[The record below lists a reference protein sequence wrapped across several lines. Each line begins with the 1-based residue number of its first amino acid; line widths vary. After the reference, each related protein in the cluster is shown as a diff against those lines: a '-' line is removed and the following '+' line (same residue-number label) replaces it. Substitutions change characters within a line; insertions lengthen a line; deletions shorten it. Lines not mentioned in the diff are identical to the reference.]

1 MGEIIRRYP
10 ARDLLGRYLLH
21 WSIAP
26 EGHDFFICGIIAFHG
41 VEGHTLLDVADPFVC
56 YLPEWSLGV
65 DLCCMICRYLIDK
78 VLFAFGR
85 KDLPLPVYCYL
96 LDPESSFVLVHIY
109 LPLSHFRDIAFD
121 KIIPGGDC
129 MEIIMVTQET
139 LAYWLQYLIVLS
151 NADKRGLVPE
161 DESEEN

>member
-1 MGEIIRRYP
+1 MKIPE
-10 ARDLLGRYLLH
+10 YLR
-21 WSIAP
+21 
-26 EGHDFFICGIIAFHG
+26 
-41 VEGHTLLDVADPFVC
+41 
-56 YLPEWSLGV
+56 YLPERCLGI
-65 DLCCMICRYLIDK
+65 DLRCMICRYLIDK
-78 VLFAFGR
+78 VFFAFGR
-85 KDLPLPVYCYL
+85 KDLPLSVYCYL
-96 LDPESSFVLVHIY
+96 LDPETSFVLVHLF
-109 LPLSHFRDIAFD
+109 LPVSHFRDKAFD